1 MNLVDALSGRAGLE
15 GIQWMLRSGAPRRAL
30 RRELSALLPTPD
42 LLGPCQLRYARFGPC
57 RKVTAYYDAFVHLE
71 GTEGYCARPVAVTWG
86 LDGAAERNHGTAA
99 CAESQAE
106 AVRRGVAAPFRQLA
120 ADVPAW
126 GMQVQVSPLDA
137 DFPQLVRLS
146 DPCYARDVVAGAYAA
161 SGVAPD
167 QVPARQ
173 YTVTSIRYRPGKRN
187 VLRYDSTDTAARGTL
202 FAKLY
207 HREKGERVFR
217 VARQVA
223 EWLAEHG
230 EGVTSVRPLAY
241 VTEDAVVFYP
251 RVSGAPLSERLHRPG
266 QGVARCLRRAGVALH
281 ALHHL
286 PQAVAGPL
294 QRYDFAA
301 EIREVERDI
310 AHLPALLPSVGAVI
324 RAILDRARELH
335 ERLPQEPPTFT
346 HRDFK
351 CEHLLVAPGGLTLID
366 FDRCALADPAFEVG
380 KFLAD
385 LQWWFTAYD
394 HDGLEQAQEQFIAGY
409 APGAPEERM
418 VRARLYEAVE
428 LVQMTVLRARLFEQH
443 AARRTERLIGRAQA
457 VMNNLQ
463 LILGLPGPVVNQE
476 RLVAVSG

>member
-1 MNLVDALSGRAGLE
+1 VNLVDALSGRAKLE

-42 LLGPCQLRYARFGPC
+42 MLGPCQLRYARFGPG
-57 RKVTAYYDAFVHLE
+57 RKLTAYYDALVRVE
-71 GTEGYCARPVAVTWG
+71 GTEGFCARPVAVTWG
-86 LDGAAERNHGTAA
+86 SDGDPERHPGTADL
-99 CAESQAE
+99 AESQAE
-106 AVRRGVAAPFRQLA
+106 AVRRGVAAPFRQLVA
-120 ADVPAW
+120 HVPAW

-146 DPCYARDVVAGAYAA
+146 DPRYARDVVAGAYAA

-167 QVPARQ
+167 QVQARQ
-173 YTVTSIRYRPGKRN
+173 YAVTSIRYRPGKRH
-187 VLRYDSTDTAARGTL
+187 VLRYDSLDTTERGSI
-202 FAKLY
+202 FAKFY
-207 HREKGERVFR
+207 HSEKGERVFR
-217 VARQVA
+217 VATQVA

-230 EGVTSVRPLAY
+230 EGVMPVRPLAY
-241 VTEDAVVFYP
+241 VAEDVVVLSPQVF
-251 RVSGAPLSERLHRPG
+251 GAPLSERLHRPG
-266 QGVARCLRRAGVALH
+266 QGVTRCLASAGAALH

-294 QRYDFAA
+294 PRYDFAA
-301 EIREVERDI
+301 EIREVERDS
-310 AHLPALLPSVGAVI
+310 AHVPALLPSVGAAI
-324 RAILDRARELH
+324 RAILDRAQELH

-351 CEHLLVAPGGLTLID
+351 CEHLLVAPGGLAVID
-366 FDRCALADPAFEVG
+366 FDRCALADPAFDVG

-394 HDGLEQAQEQFIAGY
+394 QDGLEQAQEQFIAGY
-409 APGAPEERM
+409 APGEPAERL

-443 AARRTERLIGRAQA
+443 AACRTERLIGRAQA